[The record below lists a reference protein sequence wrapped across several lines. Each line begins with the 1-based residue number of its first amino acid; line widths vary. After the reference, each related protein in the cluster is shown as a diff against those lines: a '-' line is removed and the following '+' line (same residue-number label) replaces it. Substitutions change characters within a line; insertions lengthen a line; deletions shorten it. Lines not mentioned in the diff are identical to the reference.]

1 MTDQTQSTEQ
11 ERPFIAHLA
20 RDVTLAE
27 GTRDGDAWIG
37 SAAQADAARP
47 NRAMA
52 RPPAQ
57 LYVLY
62 RYPQLSQTFVTN
74 EIHGMRRLGADV
86 DVISIEDGDDDRVVP
101 ERAGASR
108 SLQRPSVLRALRDH
122 TWFALAR
129 WPDYRNYLRAVAS
142 LRDHR
147 RLALLRLPT
156 EARRLLA
163 QGPPDC
169 CHTHFAWSTAAI
181 AVYLARLLAVP
192 VSITLHAKDIYTASP
207 RRLRSQ
213 LVHFDRIVTVCSYNV
228 GFLAGLGAIPAGAGD
243 VTVVPCGVDVPDE
256 SQTVRAEE
264 PIDLVSVGRLVEKK
278 GFDTLIRA
286 IALVRPAFPDV
297 RAVIVG
303 EGPEHSALAAL
314 IAELELERNVTL
326 AGALSH
332 EATLDLISACEL
344 FCLAAQPA
352 SDGDCDALPVVL
364 REAMARATAVVSTRV
379 AGIPET
385 VDEQVGWLVA
395 PRSPERLADAITD
408 ALSDEAERRKRGRA
422 GRERVL
428 ARWTIERQLTG
439 MLAVLPPPGERASR
453 RPRTPTACPRPP
465 QRASSAA

>member
-1 MTDQTQSTEQ
+1 MT
-11 ERPFIAHLA
+11 
-20 RDVTLAE
+20 
-27 GTRDGDAWIG
+27 
-37 SAAQADAARP
+37 
-47 NRAMA
+47 

-86 DVISIEDGDDDRVVP
+86 DVISVEDGDDDRVGA

-122 TWFALAR
+122 AWFALAH
-129 WPDYRNYLRAVAS
+129 WPHYRSYVRAVAS
-142 LRDHR
+142 LRDHW

-181 AVYLARLLAVP
+181 AVYLARLLGVP
-192 VSITLHAKDIYTASP
+192 VSITVHAKDIYTAAP

-213 LVHFDRIVTVCSYNV
+213 LGHFDRVVTVCSYNV
-228 GFLAGLGAIPAGAGD
+228 GFLAGLGATAADSGG

-256 SQTVRAEE
+256 SPAVCAEE
-264 PIDLVSVGRLVEKK
+264 RIELLSVGRLVEKK

-286 IALVRPAFPDV
+286 IALLRPAFPDV

-303 EGPEHSALAAL
+303 EGPQHSALAAL
-314 IAELELERNVTL
+314 IAELGLERNVTL

-332 EATLDLISACEL
+332 EDTLHLISACEL
-344 FCLAAQPA
+344 FCLASQPA
-352 SDGDCDALPVVL
+352 LDGDCDALPVVL

-385 VDEQVGWLVA
+385 VDEQVGWLVD
-395 PRSPERLADAITD
+395 PRSPERLAGAITH
-408 ALSDEAERRKRGRA
+408 ALSDESERRTRGRA
-422 GRERVL
+422 GRDRVL
-428 ARWTIERQLTG
+428 ARWTIDRQLAG
-439 MLAVLPPPGERASR
+439 MLAVLPPRGARAPGRV
-453 RPRTPTACPRPP
+453 RTPTGRPRPA
-465 QRASSAA
+465 QRAPKSA